1 MVAWYLWIYEIEFA
15 FGLSGYIETGLLF
28 IPPNVRKHVKMSK
41 PRFHVSSFGG
51 NITVQMNEA
60 FACELFDLVRKEPGV
75 SPTLFALS
83 EKIENQFYFMG
94 KLTQR
99 PGRVEAEVETG
110 VVEQEAAEQAA

>member
-1 MVAWYLWIYEIEFA
+1 
-15 FGLSGYIETGLLF
+15 
-28 IPPNVRKHVKMSK
+28 MSK

-99 PGRVEAEVETG
+99 PGRVEETREVE
-110 VVEQEAAEQAA
+110 VEQEQEAVEQAA